1 MIIKRHS
8 PPRIGGRTKA
18 KTFVL
23 ASLAVLTMSSVS
35 SVEARYQKVPGY
47 RGSSVTL
54 TLAPPKPLATTDGA
68 LFGFAAP
75 LSPDAA
81 DPYGA
86 VPMPELA
93 PAAVDFA
100 LPATPPAGLQATPF
114 VMPTSVNTGAAAA
127 PYVFASRNPT
137 DSLRAAICLT
147 TAIYYEAASE
157 SDDGQ
162 RAVAQVILNRVRH
175 PAWPNTVC
183 GVVYQGSDRPGC
195 QFSYACDG
203 SMARRPS
210 GAGWLRASRIARHA
224 LAGYVYA
231 PVGLATFYHTPQVNP
246 SWNKRLI
253 TTSVLGNHI
262 FFRMPGA
269 QGAPSAFSDRY
280 VGGEPTPAPK
290 PRAYVAPKPF
300 VPTPGMANLAPYPGA
315 ALPAPPVPMPQS
327 NVDSVPMP
335 TAVPYQRMAKP
346 KVDEDNRYV
355 RGTLPESDVMPAYRD
370 SGTWIGR

>member
-23 ASLAVLTMSSVS
+23 ASVAVLTMSSVS
-35 SVEARYQKVPGY
+35 SVEARYQQVPGY
-47 RGSSVTL
+47 RGTSVTL
-54 TLAPPKPLATTDGA
+54 KLAPPKPLATSDAA
-68 LFGFAAP
+68 LFGFSAP
-75 LSPDAA
+75 LTPDAA

-86 VPMPELA
+86 VPMPEFA
-93 PAAVDFA
+93 PTADLA
-100 LPATPPAGLQATPF
+100 LPATPPANLSAVPF
-114 VMPTSVNTGAAAA
+114 VLPTTVNTGAAAM
-127 PYVFASRNPT
+127 PYIFASRNPT

-195 QFSYACDG
+195 QFSFACDG
-203 SMARRPS
+203 SMARHPS
-210 GAGWLRASRIARHA
+210 AAGWLRASRIARHA
-224 LAGYVYA
+224 LAGYAYA

-246 SWNKRLI
+246 SWNRRLI
-253 TTSVLGNHI
+253 TTSILGNHI
-262 FFRMPGA
+262 FYRMPGA
-269 QGAPSAFSDRY
+269 QGVPSSFSDRY
-280 VGGEPTPAPK
+280 AGGEPTPAPK
-290 PRAYVAPKPF
+290 PRAYVPPKPI
-300 VPTPGMANLAPYPGA
+300 VAGPGMAGLAPYPGA
-315 ALPAPPVPMPQS
+315 MAPTPAVPLPQAGAEP
-327 NVDSVPMP
+327 VPMP
-335 TAVPYQRMAKP
+335 TATPYQRLAKP
-346 KVDEDNRYV
+346 RVEEDNRYV